1 LKCSLVVNFVWLKCH
16 MCPCCGCRCLAG
28 VMATNGSVEHTQHS
42 SANDNFWEIDGFKR
56 TVRRT
61 EDGMHQCGELMKMMQ
76 ERAEIEKEYAK
87 RLRVWCKKWADNA
100 EKGTIG
106 SLFIRRKE

>member
-1 LKCSLVVNFVWLKCH
+1 
-16 MCPCCGCRCLAG
+16 
-28 VMATNGSVEHTQHS
+28 MATNGSAEPQPT
-42 SANDNFWEIDGFKR
+42 SASDNFWEIDGFKR

-76 ERAEIEKEYAK
+76 ERAEIEKDYAK

-100 EKGTIG
+100 ERGTVLYMIHG
-106 SLFIRRKE
+106 IVTYSCSLFNFRLNNFVIFVVI

>member
-1 LKCSLVVNFVWLKCH
+1 MLHCAFCVCV
-16 MCPCCGCRCLAG
+16 LAG
-28 VMATNGSVEHTQHS
+28 LMATNGSAEPTSVS
-42 SANDNFWEIDGFKR
+42 DNFWEIDGFKR

-76 ERAEIEKEYAK
+76 ERAEIEKDYAK

-100 EKGTIG
+100 EKGTV
-106 SLFIRRKE
+106 SALFIG